1 MKIFK
6 KIICLIILCSQ
17 LLQIEISA
25 NEVKILLKVKNEIIT
40 NIDIQ
45 NEMQYLSA
53 LNNEVLTLDE
63 NTFYKLAKD
72 SVIKE
77 RIKKNE
83 LVKYYDIS
91 KILEA
96 YNDIFENFYK
106 KMGYENENAFQNYLN
121 NYDLKTEEIREKIKI
136 ETLWNELIYT
146 KYASKIN
153 IDKEEIKAKIKK
165 NSYNKK
171 SNEYSLSEIVFN
183 IDLANELNE
192 RYEVI
197 NKSIKNIGFKN
208 TANIYSLS
216 DTAKLGGEIGWIN
229 ENQLTKKIIDK
240 IKSLKIGQ
248 WSTPLKISN
257 GFLILK
263 VNDKKISNV
272 NIDMGEEL
280 KKAVNYETNKQ
291 LTQYSLIY
299 YNKIK
304 YNQTGNEF

>member
-1 MKIFK
+1 
-6 KIICLIILCSQ
+6 
-17 LLQIEISA
+17 
-25 NEVKILLKVKNEIIT
+25 
-40 NIDIQ
+40 
-45 NEMQYLSA
+45 
-53 LNNEVLTLDE
+53 
-63 NTFYKLAKD
+63 
-72 SVIKE
+72 
-77 RIKKNE
+77 
-83 LVKYYDIS
+83 
-91 KILEA
+91 
-96 YNDIFENFYK
+96 
-106 KMGYENENAFQNYLN
+106 MGYENENTFQNYLN
-121 NYDLKTEEIREKIKI
+121 NYNLKTEEIREKIKI
-136 ETLWNELIYT
+136 ETLWNELIYA

-153 IDKEEIKAKIKK
+153 INKEEIKAKIKK

-171 SNEYSLSEIVFN
+171 SNDYSLSEIVFN
-183 IDLANELNE
+183 IDLANELDE

-208 TANIYSLS
+208 TANIHSLS
-216 DTAKLGGEIGWIN
+216 DTAKLGGQIGWIN
-229 ENQLTKKIIDK
+229 ENQLSKKIIDK

-299 YNKIK
+299 FNKIK
-304 YNQTGNEF
+304 YNQTRNEF

>member
-1 MKIFK
+1 MV
-6 KIICLIILCSQ
+6 LCSQ

-40 NIDIQ
+40 NIDIE

-208 TANIYSLS
+208 TANIHSLS
-216 DTAKLGGEIGWIN
+216 DTAKLGGQIGWIN
-229 ENQLTKKIIDK
+229 ENQLSKKIIDK

>member
-1 MKIFK
+1 MV
-6 KIICLIILCSQ
+6 LCSQ

-45 NEMQYLSA
+45 NEMRYLSA

-136 ETLWNELIYT
+136 ETLWNELIYA

-153 IDKEEIKAKIKK
+153 INKEEIKAKIKK
-165 NSYNKK
+165 NFYNKK
-171 SNEYSLSEIVFN
+171 SNDYSLSEIVFN
-183 IDLANELNE
+183 IDLANELDK
-192 RYEVI
+192 RFEVI

-208 TANIYSLS
+208 TANIHSLS
-216 DTAKLGGEIGWIN
+216 DTAKLGGQIGWIN
-229 ENQLTKKIIDK
+229 ENQLSKKIIDK

-299 YNKIK
+299 FNKIK
-304 YNQTGNEF
+304 YNQTRNEF

>member
-1 MKIFK
+1 MV
-6 KIICLIILCSQ
+6 LCSQ

-40 NIDIQ
+40 NIDIE

-136 ETLWNELIYT
+136 ETLWNELIYA

-153 IDKEEIKAKIKK
+153 INKEEIKAKIKK

-171 SNEYSLSEIVFN
+171 SNDYSLSEIVFN
-183 IDLANELNE
+183 IDLANELDE

-208 TANIYSLS
+208 TANIHSLS
-216 DTAKLGGEIGWIN
+216 DTAKLGGQIGWIN
-229 ENQLTKKIIDK
+229 ENQLSKKIIDK

-299 YNKIK
+299 FNKIK
-304 YNQTGNEF
+304 YNQTRNEF

>member
-25 NEVKILLKVKNEIIT
+25 NEVKILLKVRNEIIT
-40 NIDIQ
+40 NIDIR
-45 NEMQYLSA
+45 NEMRYLSA

-91 KILEA
+91 EELEA

-106 KMGYENENAFQNYLN
+106 KMGYENDDEFQNYLN
-121 NYDLKTEEIREKIKI
+121 NYNLKTKEIKEKIKI
-136 ETLWNELIYT
+136 ETLWNELIYN

-153 IDKEEIKAKIKK
+153 IDKEEIKTKIKK
-165 NSYNKK
+165 NSSNKK
-171 SNEYSLSEIVFN
+171 SNDYSLSEIVFN
-183 IDLANELNE
+183 IDLANELDK
-192 RYEVI
+192 RYETI
-197 NKSIKNIGFKN
+197 NASIKNIGFKN

-229 ENQLTKKIIDK
+229 ENQLSKKIIDE
-240 IKSLKIGQ
+240 IKSLDIGR

-272 NIDMGEEL
+272 NIDIGDEL

-291 LTQYSLIY
+291 LAQYSLIY
-299 YNKIK
+299 FNKIK

>member
-1 MKIFK
+1 
-6 KIICLIILCSQ
+6 
-17 LLQIEISA
+17 
-25 NEVKILLKVKNEIIT
+25 
-40 NIDIQ
+40 
-45 NEMQYLSA
+45 
-53 LNNEVLTLDE
+53 
-63 NTFYKLAKD
+63 
-72 SVIKE
+72 
-77 RIKKNE
+77 
-83 LVKYYDIS
+83 
-91 KILEA
+91 
-96 YNDIFENFYK
+96 
-106 KMGYENENAFQNYLN
+106 MGYENENAFQNYLN
-121 NYDLKTEEIREKIKI
+121 NYDLKTKEIKEKIKI

-208 TANIYSLS
+208 TANIHSLS
-216 DTAKLGGEIGWIN
+216 DTAKLGGQIGWIN
-229 ENQLTKKIIDK
+229 ENQLSKKIIDK

-280 KKAVNYETNKQ
+280 KKAANYETNKQ

>member
-1 MKIFK
+1 M
-6 KIICLIILCSQ
+6 ILCSQ
-17 LLQIEISA
+17 LLQIEINA

-45 NEMQYLSA
+45 IEMQYLSA

-63 NTFYKLAKD
+63 NTLYKLAKN

-91 KILEA
+91 KILEE
-96 YNDIFENFYK
+96 YDDIFENFYK

-121 NYDLKTEEIREKIKI
+121 NYDLKTKEIREKIKI
-136 ETLWNELIYT
+136 ETLWNELIYA

-171 SNEYSLSEIVFN
+171 SNNYLLSEIVFN
-183 IDLANELNE
+183 IDLANELDE

-229 ENQLTKKIIDK
+229 GNQLTKKIIDK

-272 NIDMGEEL
+272 NIDIVEEL

-299 YNKIK
+299 FNKIK

>member
-1 MKIFK
+1 M
-6 KIICLIILCSQ
+6 ILCSQ

-45 NEMQYLSA
+45 NEMRYLSA

-121 NYDLKTEEIREKIKI
+121 NYDLKTKEIKEKIKI

-165 NSYNKK
+165 NFYNKK

>member
-1 MKIFK
+1 M
-6 KIICLIILCSQ
+6 ILCSQ

-45 NEMQYLSA
+45 NEMRYLSA

-136 ETLWNELIYT
+136 ETLWNELIYA

-153 IDKEEIKAKIKK
+153 INKEEIKAKIKK
-165 NSYNKK
+165 NFYNKK
-171 SNEYSLSEIVFN
+171 SNDYSLSEIVFN

-216 DTAKLGGEIGWIN
+216 DTAKLGGQIGWIN

>member
-1 MKIFK
+1 M
-6 KIICLIILCSQ
+6 ILCSQ
-17 LLQIEISA
+17 LLQIEINA

-45 NEMQYLSA
+45 IEMQYLSA

-63 NTFYKLAKD
+63 NTLYKLAKN

-77 RIKKNE
+77 RIKKNV

-91 KILEA
+91 KILEE
-96 YNDIFENFYK
+96 YDDIFENFYK

-121 NYDLKTEEIREKIKI
+121 NYDLITKEIREKIKI

-171 SNEYSLSEIVFN
+171 SNNYLLSEIVFN
-183 IDLANELNE
+183 IDLANELDE

-208 TANIYSLS
+208 TANVYSLS

-229 ENQLTKKIIDK
+229 ENQLSKKIIDK

-272 NIDMGEEL
+272 NIDIVEEL

-299 YNKIK
+299 FNKIK

>member
-1 MKIFK
+1 MV
-6 KIICLIILCSQ
+6 LCSQ

-40 NIDIQ
+40 NIDIE

-136 ETLWNELIYT
+136 ETLWNELIYA

-153 IDKEEIKAKIKK
+153 INKEEIKAKIKK
-165 NSYNKK
+165 NFYNKK
-171 SNEYSLSEIVFN
+171 SNDYSLSEIVFN
-183 IDLANELNE
+183 IDLANELDK
-192 RYEVI
+192 RFEVI

-208 TANIYSLS
+208 TANIHSLS
-216 DTAKLGGEIGWIN
+216 DTAKLGGQIGWIN
-229 ENQLTKKIIDK
+229 ENQLSKKIIDK

-299 YNKIK
+299 FNKIK
-304 YNQTGNEF
+304 YNQTRNEF

>member
-1 MKIFK
+1 M
-6 KIICLIILCSQ
+6 ILCSQ

-96 YNDIFENFYK
+96 YDGIFENFYK

-121 NYDLKTEEIREKIKI
+121 NYDLKTKEIKEKIKI

-165 NSYNKK
+165 NFYNKK

-183 IDLANELNE
+183 IDLANELDK

>member
-1 MKIFK
+1 MV
-6 KIICLIILCSQ
+6 LCSQ

-40 NIDIQ
+40 NIDIE

-136 ETLWNELIYT
+136 ETLWNELIYA

-153 IDKEEIKAKIKK
+153 INKEEIKAKIKK

-171 SNEYSLSEIVFN
+171 SNDYSLSEIVFN

-208 TANIYSLS
+208 TANIHSLS
-216 DTAKLGGEIGWIN
+216 DTAKLGGQIGWIN
-229 ENQLTKKIIDK
+229 ENQLSKKIIDK

-299 YNKIK
+299 FNKIK
-304 YNQTGNEF
+304 YNQTRNEF

>member
-1 MKIFK
+1 MV
-6 KIICLIILCSQ
+6 LCSQ
-17 LLQIEISA
+17 LLPIEISA

-121 NYDLKTEEIREKIKI
+121 NYDLKTKEIKEKIKI
-136 ETLWNELIYT
+136 ETLWNELIYA

-153 IDKEEIKAKIKK
+153 INKEEIKAKIKK

-229 ENQLTKKIIDK
+229 ENQLSKKIIDK

>member
-1 MKIFK
+1 M
-6 KIICLIILCSQ
+6 ILCSQ

-45 NEMQYLSA
+45 NEMRYLSA

-96 YNDIFENFYK
+96 YDGIFENFYK

-121 NYDLKTEEIREKIKI
+121 NYDLKTKEIKEKIKI

-165 NSYNKK
+165 NFYNKK

>member
-1 MKIFK
+1 M
-6 KIICLIILCSQ
+6 ILCSQ

-40 NIDIQ
+40 NIDVQ
-45 NEMQYLSA
+45 NEMRYLSA

-83 LVKYYDIS
+83 LIKYYDIS

-136 ETLWNELIYT
+136 ETLWNELIYA

-153 IDKEEIKAKIKK
+153 INKEEIKAKIKK

-208 TANIYSLS
+208 TANIHSLS
-216 DTAKLGGEIGWIN
+216 DTAKLGGQIGWIN
-229 ENQLTKKIIDK
+229 ENQLSKKIIDK

-280 KKAVNYETNKQ
+280 KKAVNYDTNKHN
-291 LTQYSLIY
+291 IH
-299 YNKIK
+299 
-304 YNQTGNEF
+304 

>member
-1 MKIFK
+1 M
-6 KIICLIILCSQ
+6 ILCSQ

-45 NEMQYLSA
+45 NEMRYLSA

-121 NYDLKTEEIREKIKI
+121 NYDLKTKEIKEKIKI
-136 ETLWNELIYT
+136 ETLWNELIYA

-153 IDKEEIKAKIKK
+153 INKEEIKAKIKK
-165 NSYNKK
+165 NFYNKK
-171 SNEYSLSEIVFN
+171 SNDYSLSEIVFN
-183 IDLANELNE
+183 IDLANELDK
-192 RYEVI
+192 RFEVI

-208 TANIYSLS
+208 TANIHSLS
-216 DTAKLGGEIGWIN
+216 DTAKLGGQIGWIN
-229 ENQLTKKIIDK
+229 ENQLSKKIIDK

>member
-1 MKIFK
+1 M
-6 KIICLIILCSQ
+6 ILCSQ

-45 NEMQYLSA
+45 NEMRYLSA

-96 YNDIFENFYK
+96 YDDIFENFYK

-121 NYDLKTEEIREKIKI
+121 NYDLKTKEIKEKIKI

-146 KYASKIN
+146 KYVSKIN

>member
-1 MKIFK
+1 M
-6 KIICLIILCSQ
+6 ILCSQ
-17 LLQIEISA
+17 LLQIEINA

-45 NEMQYLSA
+45 IEMQYLSA

-63 NTFYKLAKD
+63 NTLYKLAKN

-91 KILEA
+91 KILEE
-96 YNDIFENFYK
+96 YDDIFENFYK

-121 NYDLKTEEIREKIKI
+121 NYDLKTKEIREKIKI

-208 TANIYSLS
+208 TANVYSLS

-229 ENQLTKKIIDK
+229 ENQLSKKIIDK

-272 NIDMGEEL
+272 NIDIVEEL

-299 YNKIK
+299 FNKIK

>member
-1 MKIFK
+1 M
-6 KIICLIILCSQ
+6 ILCSQ
-17 LLQIEISA
+17 LLQIEINA

-45 NEMQYLSA
+45 IEMQYLSA

-63 NTFYKLAKD
+63 NTLYKLAKN

-91 KILEA
+91 KILEE
-96 YNDIFENFYK
+96 YDDIFENFYK

-121 NYDLKTEEIREKIKI
+121 NYDLKTKEIREKIKI
-136 ETLWNELIYT
+136 ETLWNELIYA

-229 ENQLTKKIIDK
+229 ENQLSKKIIDK

-272 NIDMGEEL
+272 NIDIVEEL

-299 YNKIK
+299 FNKIK